1 MLSPVS
7 FPPRLPNMHTRF
19 TNLLGTF
26 IRKFAHRV
34 IKRYY
39 PRIQITGAE
48 KIPKTGPVLFCANH
62 PNSLVDP
69 ILIGI
74 AARRPVSF
82 MAKAPLFKTP
92 LLGPIIKALGMVPAY
107 RGRDDARQ
115 VKKNSASLALVAK
128 GLKAG
133 RAMGI
138 FPEGVSS
145 DIRQLGLVRSGAA
158 RIALEAFDNGVTD
171 LIIIPLGINYDKK
184 EQLGSKVWIDVGQP
198 LDLASWI
205 PEHSQNDEETIAP
218 SDDKR
223 LRRKLTEELGTA
235 LKNVIVHVD
244 NVDWDPLL
252 TDLETIFKRTKH
264 KPSDQVPALMRRKRI
279 ADAINFYYEQDPAT
293 ADKIIGKVESYHREL
308 RSAGL
313 VIDDSIL
320 NHSRT
325 YAIFTFLWQLGVLV
339 LWFLPALFGSI
350 MNMVPFLITRKVSA
364 KFQDDGQKTI
374 TTWRLVCGIPIYLLW
389 YGIIYITVLYETHQL
404 PMAMMMNFILPIT
417 GGIALRYW
425 PFFATSMRHIGHQ
438 FRTLANRK
446 QLHDLR
452 ENLARIRVTLIEYAE
467 KYAEISPRPEKTPTV
482 RPFMMLFAKAIGT
495 ACFLAIA
502 FIIYF
507 YAVNLVSSRFSPKT
521 NMINP
526 LASKSPTE
534 VHESQSAATKEL
546 IALETAYRNTLNKAR
561 ELLAGYRAGN
571 VHIEN
576 QQDSDQIQSV
586 LRRYCTYRDN
596 LLRISLNYRP
606 YQDESLFANQQSQDR
621 ALFLFVA
628 ATLLRHEM
636 SANFIKAHDDL
647 PRVRKLLN
655 LPETRWGIPAGVFD
669 SVQRELLDTTYQD
682 MIFAAETAYLQLD
695 RSAAQ
700 KSPLHNMIEN
710 SQAEIAGIPEFGI
723 QASVNRALRDAK
735 DNATDLYQYIQTF
748 TATVVGDFRVNQREI
763 DNLIE
768 ADNLRGFHQAL
779 KPGDI
784 LIERRN
790 WYASNAFLPGFWPH
804 GAMYVG
810 TVQEMKDAGIYELV
824 CAAIEQFAVDDAKS
838 EYKLGKEH
846 AQSLRDILDEF
857 ERPIAE
863 NRYEHH
869 HVIEAVSEGVILNTI
884 EHSAGEATSVCAFRP
899 VLLSN
904 EQIASAV
911 ARAYYYL
918 GRDYDFDFDF
928 ESPNTLVCTEVLY
941 RCYEGNREGYPLHFD
956 LTTILGTPTLPAQNI
971 VKTYVDAVQQNDPN
985 NQLQLIAWIDTD
997 RHKKPTSTLM
1007 IFDGSTTGPDHTFFE
1022 ETLNRP
1028 GLTWEW
1034 ERQQHGLRALVTRP
1048 TEYLFY
1054 LCFSTTVGAA
1064 LYQVTVRRRRR
1075 KRAELK

>member
-1 MLSPVS
+1 
-7 FPPRLPNMHTRF
+7 MHIRF
-19 TNLLGTF
+19 VKLLGTF
-26 IRKFAHRV
+26 IRVLTHRV

-48 KIPKTGPVLFCANH
+48 RIPDTGPVLFCANH

-115 VKKNSASLALVAK
+115 VKKNSASLALVAE

-138 FPEGVSS
+138 FPEGISS
-145 DIRQLGLVRSGAA
+145 DKRQLGLVRSGAA

-184 EQLGSKVWIDVGQP
+184 EQLGSKVWIDVGEP
-198 LDLASWI
+198 LHLASWI
-205 PEHSQNDEETIAP
+205 PEHSENNEEPIAP

-223 LRRKLTEELGTA
+223 LRRKLTEALGTA

-244 NVDWDPLL
+244 NADWDPLL
-252 TDLETIFKRTKH
+252 TDLEIIFKRTKH

-279 ADAINFYYEQDPAT
+279 ADAINYYYEQDPDT
-293 ADKIIGKVESYHREL
+293 AAEIIGKVESYHREL
-308 RSAGL
+308 RGAGL
-313 VIDDSIL
+313 VIDDPIL
-320 NHSRT
+320 NRSRT

-339 LWFLPALFGSI
+339 LWFLPALFGSM
-350 MNMVPFLITRKVSA
+350 MNMVPFLVTRKVSA

-374 TTWRLVCGIPIYLLW
+374 ATWRLVCGLPIYLVW
-389 YGIIYITVLYETHQL
+389 YGIIYMTVFYETQQL
-404 PMAMMMNFILPIT
+404 PMAMMMNFMLPIT
-417 GGIALRYW
+417 GSIALRYW
-425 PFFATSMRHIGHQ
+425 PFFAKSMRHMGHQ
-438 FRTLANRK
+438 FRTLTNRK
-446 QLHDLR
+446 QLHELR
-452 ENLARIRVTLIEYAE
+452 EKLAGIRVTLIEYAE

-482 RPFMMLFAKAIGT
+482 RPFMMLLAKAIGT
-495 ACFLAIA
+495 VGFLALA
-502 FIIYF
+502 FVIYF
-507 YAVNLVSSRFSPKT
+507 YAVNLVSSKFAPKT
-521 NMINP
+521 DVTNP
-526 LASKSPTE
+526 LASKSSTE
-534 VHESQSAATKEL
+534 VHKSQTAATKEL
-546 IALETAYRNTLNKAR
+546 VTIEQAYRNTLQEAR
-561 ELLAGYRAGN
+561 ELLVGYSAGT
-571 VHIEN
+571 VHIDK
-576 QQDSDQIQSV
+576 QQDSDQIQR
-586 LRRYCTYRDN
+586 LLHRYCTYRDS
-596 LLRISLNYRP
+596 LLRISLIYQP
-606 YQDESLFANQQSQDR
+606 YQDKSLFDNQQSQDR
-621 ALFLFVA
+621 ALVLFVA

-636 SANFIKAHDDL
+636 SANFIEAHDDL

-669 SVQRELLDTTYQD
+669 SVQREMLDTTYQD
-682 MIFAAETAYLQLD
+682 MIFAAKTAYLQLD
-695 RSAAQ
+695 RPYPSVSSVS
-700 KSPLHNMIEN
+700 KDSPLHNMIAN
-710 SQAEIAGIPEFGI
+710 SQLEIAEIPEFGI
-723 QASVNRALRDAK
+723 RAGVNRALRDAQ
-735 DNATDLYQYIQTF
+735 DNATDLYQHIQTF
-748 TATVVGDFRVNQREI
+748 TATVVGDFKVNQREI

-768 ADNLRGFHQAL
+768 ADELRGFHQAL

-784 LIERRN
+784 LIERRD

-824 CAAIEQFAVDDAKS
+824 RAAIQQFADDDANS
-838 EYKLGKEH
+838 EYESGKDH

-857 ERPIAE
+857 EKPVTE

-899 VLLSN
+899 ALLSN

-941 RCYEGNREGYPLHFD
+941 RCYEGNREGYPLQFD
-956 LTTILGTPTLPAQNI
+956 LTTILGTRTLPAQNI

-997 RHKKPTSTLM
+997 RHKKPSSTLM
-1007 IFDGSTTGPDHTFFE
+1007 VFDGSTTGPDHTFFE
-1022 ETLNRP
+1022 ETLQRP

-1034 ERQQHGLRALVTRP
+1034 ERQQHGLRAIITRP

-1054 LCFSTTVGAA
+1054 LCFSTTVVAA

-1075 KRAELK
+1075 KRIELNQR

>member
-1 MLSPVS
+1 
-7 FPPRLPNMHTRF
+7 MHTRL
-19 TNLLGTF
+19 TNLLGIF
-26 IRKFAHRV
+26 IRKFAHRI

-48 KIPKTGPVLFCANH
+48 RIPKTGPVLFCANH

-92 LLGPIIKALGMVPAY
+92 LLGPIINALGMVPAY

-145 DIRQLGLVRSGAA
+145 DKRQLGMVRSGAA
-158 RIALEAFDNGVTD
+158 RIALEAFENGVTD

-184 EQLGSKVWIDVGQP
+184 EQLGSKVWINVGQP

-205 PEHSQNDEETIAP
+205 PENSRDNEEPIAP

-223 LRRKLTEELGTA
+223 LRRKLTEELGIA
-235 LKNVIVHVD
+235 LKSVIVHLD
-244 NVDWDPLL
+244 NADWDPLL
-252 TDLETIFKRTKH
+252 TDLEAIFKRTNH
-264 KPSDQVPALMRRKRI
+264 KPSDEVPALMRRKRI
-279 ADAINFYYEQDPAT
+279 ADAVNYYYEQDPAT
-293 ADKIIGKVESYHREL
+293 ANEIIGKVESYHREL
-308 RSAGL
+308 RNAGL
-313 VIDDSIL
+313 VIDDPIL
-320 NHSRT
+320 NRSRT

-339 LWFLPALFGSI
+339 LWFLPALFGSM
-350 MNMVPFLITRKVSA
+350 MNMVPFLITRKVAA

-374 TTWRLVCGIPIYLLW
+374 ATWRLVCGIPIYLIW
-389 YGIIYITVLYETHQL
+389 YGIIYMTVFYETEQL
-404 PMAMMMNFILPIT
+404 PMAMMMNFMLPIT
-417 GGIALRYW
+417 GSIALRYW
-425 PFFATSMRHIGHQ
+425 PFFAKSMRHMGHQ
-438 FRTLANRK
+438 FRTLTNRK

-452 ENLARIRVTLIEYAE
+452 EKLAGIRVTLIEYAE

-502 FIIYF
+502 VVIYI
-507 YAVNLVSSRFSPKT
+507 YAVNLVSSQFAPQT
-521 NMINP
+521 GGTNP
-526 LASKSPTE
+526 LASKSSEE
-534 VHESQSAATKEL
+534 VHESQVAATKEL
-546 IALETAYRNTLNKAR
+546 ITIEKAYRNTLNKAR

-571 VHIEN
+571 VHIEK
-576 QQDSDQIQSV
+576 QQDSDQIQSL

-606 YQDESLFANQQSQDR
+606 YQDKSLFDNQQSQDR

-636 SANFIKAHDDL
+636 SANFIEAHDDL

-655 LPETRWGIPAGVFD
+655 LPETHWGIPAGVFD

-682 MIFAAETAYLQLD
+682 MIFAAETAYLQLG
-695 RSAAQ
+695 RSAA
-700 KSPLHNMIEN
+700 KDSPLHNMIEK

-723 QASVNRALRDAK
+723 RASVNRALRDAK
-735 DNATDLYQYIQTF
+735 DNATGLYQYINAF
-748 TATVVGDFRVNQREI
+748 TGTVIGDFQVNQRGI
-763 DNLIE
+763 DHPIRPDDLH
-768 ADNLRGFHQAL
+768 GFHQAL

-810 TVQEMKDAGIYELV
+810 TVQEMKDAGIYKLV
-824 CAAIEQFAVDDAKS
+824 RKAIREFADDEAATENEISQA
-838 EYKLGKEH
+838 H
-846 AQSLRDILDEF
+846 AQHLRDILDEF
-857 ERPIAE
+857 ERPKAN

-899 VLLSN
+899 VLLSK
-904 EQIASAV
+904 EQIAKAV
-911 ARAYYYL
+911 ASAYKYL
-918 GRDYDFDFDF
+918 GREYDFDFDF
-928 ESPNTLVCTEVLY
+928 ETPNTLVCTEVVY
-941 RCYEGNREGYPLHFD
+941 RCYEGNRENYPLQFK
-956 LTTILGTPTLPAQNI
+956 LSNILGTQTLPAQNI
-971 VKTYVDAVQQNDPN
+971 VKSYVDAVQRNDPK
-985 NQLQLIAWIDTD
+985 NQLQLVAWIDTD
-997 RHKKPTSTLM
+997 RHTTPTSTLM
-1007 IFDGSTTGPDHTFFE
+1007 VFNGSTTGPDHTLFE
-1022 ETLNRP
+1022 ETLQRP

-1034 ERQQHGLRALVTRP
+1034 ERQQHGLRALITRP

-1064 LYQVTVRRRRR
+1064 LYQVTIRRRRR
-1075 KRAELK
+1075 KRAELN

>member
-1 MLSPVS
+1 MQS
-7 FPPRLPNMHTRF
+7 RF
-19 TNLLGTF
+19 ANLLGTLV
-26 IRKFAHRV
+26 RKFAHKV

-48 KIPKTGPVLFCANH
+48 RIPKTGPILFCANH

-145 DIRQLGLVRSGAA
+145 DKRQLGLVRSGAA
-158 RIALEAFDNGVTD
+158 RIALEAFDNGVDD

-184 EQLGSKVWIDVGQP
+184 EQLGSKVWINVGQP
-198 LDLASWI
+198 LNLASWI
-205 PEHSQNDEETIAP
+205 PENSQDNEERIAP

-223 LRRKLTEELGTA
+223 LRRKLTDELGAA
-235 LKNVIVHVD
+235 LKEVIVHVD
-244 NVDWDPLL
+244 NLDWDPLL
-252 TDLETIFKRTKH
+252 TDLESIFKRTKH
-264 KPSDQVPALMRRKRI
+264 KPSVQVPALMRRKRI
-279 ADAINFYYEQDPAT
+279 ADAINYYYERDPAT
-293 ADKIIGKVESYHREL
+293 AEEIIGEVESYHREL
-308 RSAGL
+308 RGAGL
-313 VIDDSIL
+313 VIDDPIL
-320 NHSRT
+320 NHSRF
-325 YAIFTFLWQLGVLV
+325 YAIFTFLWQFGVLV
-339 LWFLPALFGSI
+339 LWFLPALFGSM
-350 MNMVPFLITRKVSA
+350 MNMVPFLITRKVAA

-374 TTWRLVCGIPIYLLW
+374 ATWRLVCGIPIYLIW
-389 YGIIYITVLYETHQL
+389 YGVIYITVFYETEQL
-404 PMAMMMNFILPIT
+404 PMAMMMNFMLPIT
-417 GGIALRYW
+417 GSIALRYW
-425 PFFATSMRHIGHQ
+425 PFFAESMRHMGHQ
-438 FRTLANRK
+438 FRTLTNRK

-452 ENLARIRVTLIEYAE
+452 EKLASIRVTLIEYAE

-495 ACFLAIA
+495 VCFLAIA
-502 FIIYF
+502 FVIYM
-507 YAVNLVSSRFSPKT
+507 YALNLVSSQFAPKT
-521 NMINP
+521 NAINP
-526 LASKSPTE
+526 LVSKSPSE
-534 VHESQSAATKEL
+534 VHDAQLAATKEL
-546 IALETAYRNTLNKAR
+546 IAIEQAYRNTLNKAR
-561 ELLAGYRAGN
+561 ELLVNYKAGKI
-571 VHIEN
+571 HLEN
-576 QQDSDQIQSV
+576 QQHSDQIQDA

-596 LLRISLNYRP
+596 LLRILLTYRP
-606 YQDESLFANQQSQDR
+606 YQDKSLFDNQQSQDR
-621 ALFLFVA
+621 ALVLFAA

-636 SANFIKAHDDL
+636 SANFIEAHDGL
-647 PRVRKLLN
+647 PRVRQLLN

-682 MIFAAETAYLQLD
+682 MIFAAETAYLQLG
-695 RSAAQ
+695 RSAA
-700 KSPLHNMIEN
+700 KDSPLHNMIEK
-710 SQAEIAGIPEFGI
+710 SQAEIAGISEFGI
-723 QASVNRALRDAK
+723 RASVNRALRDAK

-748 TATVVGDFRVNQREI
+748 TATVVGDFKVNQREI
-763 DNLIE
+763 DNLIG
-768 ADNLRGFHQAL
+768 ADDLHGFHQAL
-779 KPGDI
+779 KPGDM

-810 TVQEMKDAGIYELV
+810 TVQEMKDAGIYDLV
-824 CAAIEQFAVDDAKS
+824 RDKILEFADDDEKS
-838 EYKLGKEH
+838 EYKSGKAH

-857 ERPIAE
+857 ERPAAE

-899 VLLSN
+899 VLLSDA
-904 EQIASAV
+904 QIASAV

-918 GRDYDFDFDF
+918 GRDYDFDFNF

-941 RCYEGNREGYPLHFD
+941 RCYEGNREGYPLQFD

-971 VKTYVDAVQQNDPN
+971 VKNYVDAVQQNDPN
-985 NQLQLIAWIDTD
+985 NQLQLVAWIDTD
-997 RHKKPTSTLM
+997 RHKQPTSTLM
-1007 IFDGSTTGPDHTFFE
+1007 IFNGSTTGPDHAFFE

-1034 ERQQHGLRALVTRP
+1034 ERRQHGLRALITRP

-1054 LCFSTTVGAA
+1054 LCFSTTIVAA
-1064 LYQVTVRRRRR
+1064 LYQVTIRRRRR
-1075 KRAELK
+1075 KRAELR

>member
-1 MLSPVS
+1 
-7 FPPRLPNMHTRF
+7 MHTRL

-26 IRKFAHRV
+26 IRKFAHRI

-48 KIPKTGPVLFCANH
+48 RIPKTGPVLFCANH

-138 FPEGVSS
+138 FPEGISS
-145 DIRQLGLVRSGAA
+145 DKRQLGMVRSGAA

-198 LDLASWI
+198 LDLACWI
-205 PEHSQNDEETIAP
+205 PEHSQDNEETIAP

-223 LRRKLTEELGTA
+223 LRRKLTEELSTA
-235 LKNVIVHVD
+235 LKSVIVHVD

-264 KPSDQVPALMRRKRI
+264 KPSDEVPALIRRKRI
-279 ADAINFYYEQDPAT
+279 ADAINYYYGEDPTT
-293 ADKIIGKVESYHREL
+293 ADKILGKVESYHREL

-313 VIDDSIL
+313 VIDDPIL
-320 NHSRT
+320 NRSRT

-339 LWFLPALFGSI
+339 LWFFPALFGSM
-350 MNMVPFLITRKVSA
+350 MNMVPFLITRKIAA

-374 TTWRLVCGIPIYLLW
+374 ATWRLVCGIPIYLMW
-389 YGIIYITVLYETHQL
+389 YGIIYCTVLYETHQL

-417 GGIALRYW
+417 GSIALRYW

-452 ENLARIRVTLIEYAE
+452 EKLAGIRVTLIEYAE

-507 YAVNLVSSRFSPKT
+507 YAVNLASSQFSPKT
-521 NMINP
+521 DMINP
-526 LASKSPTE
+526 LVSKSPTE
-534 VHESQSAATKEL
+534 VHEFQSAATKEL

-561 ELLAGYRAGN
+561 ELLAGYRTGN
-571 VHIEN
+571 VHIEK
-576 QQDSDQIQSV
+576 QQDSDQIQSL

-596 LLRISLNYRP
+596 LLRISLTYRP
-606 YQDESLFANQQSQDR
+606 YQDKSLFANQQSQDR

-636 SANFIKAHDDL
+636 SANFIEAHDDL

-682 MIFAAETAYLQLD
+682 MIFAAETAYLQLGK
-695 RSAAQ
+695 SAA
-700 KSPLHNMIEN
+700 KNSPLRNMIEN

-723 QASVNRALRDAK
+723 RASVNRALRDAK

-748 TATVVGDFRVNQREI
+748 TATAVGDFKVNQREI

-768 ADNLRGFHQAL
+768 ADNLQGFHQAL

-810 TVQEMKDAGIYELV
+810 TVQEMKDAGIYKLV

-838 EYKLGKEH
+838 EYKSGKDH

-857 ERPIAE
+857 KKPAAE
-863 NRYEHH
+863 NRFEHH

-918 GRDYDFDFDF
+918 GRGYDFDFDF

-941 RCYEGNREGYPLHFD
+941 RCYEGNREGYPLQFD

-971 VKTYVDAVQQNDPN
+971 VKTYVDAVQQDDPN

-997 RHKKPTSTLM
+997 RHQKPTSTLM
-1007 IFDGSTTGPDHTFFE
+1007 IFDGSTTGPDHAFFE

-1034 ERQQHGLRALVTRP
+1034 ERRQHGLRALITRP

-1054 LCFSTTVGAA
+1054 VCFGTTVGAA
-1064 LYQVTVRRRRR
+1064 LYQITIRRRRR
-1075 KRAELK
+1075 KRAKLK

>member
-1 MLSPVS
+1 
-7 FPPRLPNMHTRF
+7 MHTRF

-48 KIPKTGPVLFCANH
+48 RIPKTGPVLFCANH

-138 FPEGVSS
+138 FPEGISS
-145 DIRQLGLVRSGAA
+145 DKRQLGMVRSGAA

-205 PEHSQNDEETIAP
+205 PEHSQDNEEPIAP

-244 NVDWDPLL
+244 NTDWDPLL
-252 TDLETIFKRTKH
+252 TDLEIIFKRTKH

-279 ADAINFYYEQDPAT
+279 ADAINYYYEQDPAT
-293 ADKIIGKVESYHREL
+293 AEEIIGKVESYHREL
-308 RSAGL
+308 RVAGL
-313 VIDDSIL
+313 VIDDPIL
-320 NHSRT
+320 NRSRT
-325 YAIFTFLWQLGVLV
+325 YAIFTFLWQLAVLV
-339 LWFLPALFGSI
+339 LWFLPALFGSM
-350 MNMVPFLITRKVSA
+350 MNMVPFLVTRKVSA

-374 TTWRLVCGIPIYLLW
+374 TTWRLVCGIPIYLVW
-389 YGIIYITVLYETHQL
+389 YGIIYLTVLYETQQL

-417 GGIALRYW
+417 GSIALRYW
-425 PFFATSMRHIGHQ
+425 PFFAKSMRHMGHQ
-438 FRTLANRK
+438 FRTLTNRK

-452 ENLARIRVTLIEYAE
+452 EKLAGIRVTLIEYAE

-502 FIIYF
+502 FVIYF
-507 YAVNLVSSRFSPKT
+507 YAANLVSSQFAPKT
-521 NMINP
+521 EATNP
-526 LASKSPTE
+526 LVLKSSAE

-546 IALETAYRNTLNKAR
+546 ITIEQAYRNTLNKAR
-561 ELLAGYRAGN
+561 ELLAGYKAGN

-576 QQDSDQIQSV
+576 QQDSDQIQS
-586 LRRYCTYRDN
+586 LLHRYCTYRDS
-596 LLRISLNYRP
+596 LLRILITYRP
-606 YQDESLFANQQSQDR
+606 YQDKSLFDNQQSQDR
-621 ALFLFVA
+621 ALVLFVA

-636 SANFIKAHDDL
+636 SANFVKAHDDL
-647 PRVRKLLN
+647 PRVRQLLN

-669 SVQRELLDTTYQD
+669 SVQREMLDATYQD
-682 MIFAAETAYLQLD
+682 MIFAAETAYLQRD
-695 RSAAQ
+695 RFAL
-700 KSPLHNMIEN
+700 KNSPLHNIIEN
-710 SQAEIAGIPEFGI
+710 SRVEIAGIPEFGI
-723 QASVNRALRDAK
+723 RADVNRALRDAK

-748 TATVVGDFRVNQREI
+748 TATVIGDFKVNQREI
-763 DNLIE
+763 DNLIG
-768 ADNLRGFHQAL
+768 ADDLHGFHQAL
-779 KPGDI
+779 KPGDM

-824 CAAIEQFAVDDAKS
+824 RDKILEFADDDEKS
-838 EYKLGKEH
+838 EYKSGKAH

-857 ERPIAE
+857 ERPVAE

-869 HVIEAVSEGVILNTI
+869 HVIEAVSEGVVLNTI

-899 VLLSN
+899 VLLSDA
-904 EQIASAV
+904 QIASAV

-918 GRDYDFDFDF
+918 GRDYDFDFNF

-941 RCYEGNREGYPLHFD
+941 RCYEGNREGYPLQFD

-971 VKTYVDAVQQNDPN
+971 VKNYVDAVQQNDPN
-985 NQLQLIAWIDTD
+985 NQLQLVAWIDTD

-1007 IFDGSTTGPDHTFFE
+1007 IFNGSTTGPDHAFFE

-1034 ERQQHGLRALVTRP
+1034 ERRQHGLRALITRP

-1075 KRAELK
+1075 KRAELN

>member
-1 MLSPVS
+1 
-7 FPPRLPNMHTRF
+7 MHTRL
-19 TNLLGTF
+19 TNLLGTLV
-26 IRKFAHRV
+26 RKFAHRV

-48 KIPKTGPVLFCANH
+48 RIPKTGPVLFCANH

-145 DIRQLGLVRSGAA
+145 DKRQLGMVRSGAA

-198 LDLASWI
+198 LDLACWI
-205 PEHSQNDEETIAP
+205 PEHSQDNEETIAP

-235 LKNVIVHVD
+235 LKSVIVHVD
-244 NVDWDPLL
+244 NADWDPLL

-264 KPSDQVPALMRRKRI
+264 KPSVQVPALMRRKRI
-279 ADAINFYYEQDPAT
+279 ADAINYYYEQDPAT
-293 ADKIIGKVESYHREL
+293 AEEIIGKVESYHREL

-313 VIDDSIL
+313 VIDDPIL
-320 NHSRT
+320 NRSRT
-325 YAIFTFLWQLGVLV
+325 YAIFTFLWQLAVLV
-339 LWFLPALFGSI
+339 LWFLPALFGSM
-350 MNMVPFLITRKVSA
+350 MNMVPFLVTRKVSA
-364 KFQDDGQKTI
+364 KFQDGGQKTI
-374 TTWRLVCGIPIYLLW
+374 ATWRLVCGIPIYLMW
-389 YGIIYITVLYETHQL
+389 YGIIYLTVLYETQQL

-417 GGIALRYW
+417 GSIALRYW
-425 PFFATSMRHIGHQ
+425 PFFAKSMRHMGHQ
-438 FRTLANRK
+438 FRTLTNRK

-452 ENLARIRVTLIEYAE
+452 EKLAGIRVTLIEYAE
-467 KYAEISPRPEKTPTV
+467 KYAEISPRPENTPTV

-502 FIIYF
+502 FVIYF
-507 YAVNLVSSRFSPKT
+507 YAANLVSSQFAPKT
-521 NMINP
+521 EATNP
-526 LASKSPTE
+526 LASKSSSE
-534 VHESQSAATKEL
+534 VRDAQLAATKEL
-546 IALETAYRNTLNKAR
+546 IAIEQAYRNTLNKAR
-561 ELLAGYRAGN
+561 ELLVDYKAGKI
-571 VHIEN
+571 HLEN
-576 QQDSDQIQSV
+576 QQHSDQIQDL

-596 LLRISLNYRP
+596 LLRISLTYRP
-606 YQDESLFANQQSQDR
+606 DQDKTLFDNPQSQDR
-621 ALFLFVA
+621 ALVLFAA

-636 SANFIKAHDDL
+636 SANFVKAHDGIK
-647 PRVRKLLN
+647 PIRQLLN

-669 SVQRELLDTTYQD
+669 SVQREMLDATYQD
-682 MIFAAETAYLQLD
+682 MIFAAETAYLQRD
-695 RSAAQ
+695 RLAL
-700 KSPLHNMIEN
+700 KNSPLHTMIES
-710 SQAEIAGIPEFGI
+710 SQSEIAEIPEFGI
-723 QASVNRALRDAK
+723 RASVNRALRDAK
-735 DNATDLYQYIQTF
+735 DNAADLYQHINAF
-748 TATVVGDFRVNQREI
+748 TGTVIGDFQVNQREI
-763 DNLIE
+763 DNLIMP
-768 ADNLRGFHQAL
+768 DDLHGFHQAL

-784 LIERRN
+784 LIERRD

-824 CAAIEQFAVDDAKS
+824 RDKILEFADNDEKS
-838 EYKLGKEH
+838 ENKLGKAH
-846 AQSLRDILDEF
+846 AQSLRDILEEF
-857 ERPIAE
+857 ERPKAN
-863 NRYEHH
+863 NRYERH

-899 VLLSN
+899 ALLSKV
-904 EQIASAV
+904 QIAKAV
-911 ARAYYYL
+911 ASAYYYL

-928 ESPNTLVCTEVLY
+928 ETRNVLVCTEVVY
-941 RCYEGNREGYPLHFD
+941 RCYEGNRENYPLQFT
-956 LTTILGTPTLPAQNI
+956 LSKILGTHTLPAQNI
-971 VKTYVDAVQQNDPN
+971 VQSYVDAVQRNDSN
-985 NQLQLIAWIDTD
+985 NQLQLVAWIDTD
-997 RHKKPTSTLM
+997 RHKQPTSTLM
-1007 IFDGSTTGPDHTFFE
+1007 IFNGSTTGPDHAFFE

-1034 ERQQHGLRALVTRP
+1034 ERRQHGLRALITRP

-1075 KRAELK
+1075 KRAELNQL

>member
-1 MLSPVS
+1 MY
-7 FPPRLPNMHTRF
+7 NRF

-48 KIPKTGPVLFCANH
+48 RIPKTGPVLFCANH

-198 LDLASWI
+198 LNLANWI
-205 PEHSQNDEETIAP
+205 SEHSQNNEETIAP

-223 LRRKLTEELGTA
+223 LRRKLTEELGSA

-264 KPSDQVPALMRRKRI
+264 KPTDQVPALMRRKRI
-279 ADAINFYYEQDPAT
+279 ADAVNYYYEQDPAT
-293 ADKIIGKVESYHREL
+293 ADEIIGKVESYHCEL

-313 VIDDSIL
+313 VIDDPIL

-325 YAIFTFLWQLGVLV
+325 YAIFTFLWQLGVLL
-339 LWFLPALFGSI
+339 LWFLPALFGSV
-350 MNMVPFLITRKVSA
+350 MNMVPFLITRKVAA

-374 TTWRLVCGIPIYLLW
+374 ATWRLVCGIPIYLMW
-389 YGIIYITVLYETHQL
+389 YGIIYMTVFYETRQL
-404 PMAMMMNFILPIT
+404 PMAMAMNFMLPIT
-417 GGIALRYW
+417 GSIALRYW
-425 PFFATSMRHIGHQ
+425 PFFAKSMSHMGHQ
-438 FRTLANRK
+438 FRTLTNRK

-452 ENLARIRVTLIEYAE
+452 EKLAGIRVTLIEYAE

-482 RPFMMLFAKAIGT
+482 RPLMMLFAKAIGT

-502 FIIYF
+502 VVIYI
-507 YAVNLVSSRFSPKT
+507 YAVNLVSSQFALKT
-521 NMINP
+521 NETNP
-526 LASKSPTE
+526 LALKTSTE
-534 VHESQSAATKEL
+534 VQNSQVAATKEL
-546 IALETAYRNTLNKAR
+546 IAIEQAYRNTLDMAR
-561 ELLAGYRAGN
+561 ELLAGYKAGN
-571 VHIEN
+571 IHIEN
-576 QQDSDQIQSV
+576 QQDSDQIQSL

-596 LLRISLNYRP
+596 LLRISLTYRP
-606 YQDESLFANQQSQDR
+606 YRDKSLFDNQQSQDR
-621 ALFLFVA
+621 ALVLFVA

-636 SANFIKAHDDL
+636 SANFMETHDGL

-655 LPETRWGIPAGVFD
+655 RPEPRWGIPADVFD
-669 SVQRELLDTTYQD
+669 SVQREMLDATYQD
-682 MIFAAETAYLQLD
+682 MVFTAETAYLKLG
-695 RSAAQ
+695 RSASAD
-700 KSPLHNMIEN
+700 SPLHNIIEN
-710 SQAEIAGIPEFGI
+710 SRAEIAGIPEFGI
-723 QASVNRALRDAK
+723 RTGVNRALRDAK
-735 DNATDLYQYIQTF
+735 DNATDLYQYVQTF
-748 TATVVGDFRVNQREI
+748 TATVIGDFKVNQREI

-768 ADNLRGFHQAL
+768 PEHLEQFHQAL

-824 CAAIEQFAVDDAKS
+824 RDAIRKFADEDAATETAPSKA
-838 EYKLGKEH
+838 H
-846 AQSLRDILDEF
+846 AQFLRDILDEF
-857 ERPIAE
+857 DMPVAE
-863 NRYEHH
+863 NRYERH

-899 VLLSN
+899 ALLSK

-928 ESPNTLVCTEVLY
+928 ESTNTLVCTEVVY
-941 RCYEGNREGYPLHFD
+941 RCYEGNSKDYPLQFD
-956 LTTILGTPTLPAQNI
+956 LSTILGTRTLPAQNI
-971 VKTYVDAVQQNDPN
+971 VKSYVDAVQRNDPN
-985 NQLQLIAWIDTD
+985 NQLQLVAWIDTD
-997 RHKKPTSTLM
+997 RHKKTTSTVS
-1007 IFDGSTTGPDHTFFE
+1007 IFNGSTTGPDHTLFE
-1022 ETLNRP
+1022 ETLQRP

-1034 ERQQHGLRALVTRP
+1034 ERRQHGLRALITRP

-1054 LCFSTTVGAA
+1054 VCFGTTVGAA
-1064 LYQVTVRRRRR
+1064 LYQVTIRRRRR
-1075 KRAELK
+1075 KRTKLK

>member
-1 MLSPVS
+1 MQS
-7 FPPRLPNMHTRF
+7 RF
-19 TNLLGTF
+19 VNLLS
-26 IRKFAHRV
+26 ILVRKFAHHV

-48 KIPKTGPVLFCANH
+48 RIPKTGPVLFCANH

-92 LLGPIIKALGMVPAY
+92 LLGPIINALGMVPAY

-115 VKKNSASLALVAK
+115 VKKNSDSLALVAK
-128 GLKAG
+128 GLNAG

-145 DIRQLGLVRSGAA
+145 DKRQLGMVRSGAA
-158 RIALEAFDNGVTD
+158 RIALEAFENGVTD

-184 EQLGSKVWIDVGQP
+184 EQLGSKVWINVGQP

-205 PEHSQNDEETIAP
+205 PEHSKDNEEPIAP

-223 LRRKLTEELGTA
+223 LRRKLTEELGIA
-235 LKNVIVHVD
+235 LKSVIVHLD
-244 NVDWDPLL
+244 NADWDPLL

-264 KPSDQVPALMRRKRI
+264 KPSDEVPALMRRKRI
-279 ADAINFYYEQDPAT
+279 ADAVNYYYEQDPAT
-293 ADKIIGKVESYHREL
+293 ANEIIGKVESYHREL
-308 RSAGL
+308 HNAGL
-313 VIDDSIL
+313 VIDDPIL
-320 NHSRT
+320 NRSRT

-339 LWFLPALFGSI
+339 LWFLPALFGSM
-350 MNMVPFLITRKVSA
+350 MNMVPFLITRKVAA

-374 TTWRLVCGIPIYLLW
+374 ATWRLVCGIPIYLMW
-389 YGIIYITVLYETHQL
+389 YGIIYMTVFYETEQL
-404 PMAMMMNFILPIT
+404 PMAMMMNFMLPIT
-417 GGIALRYW
+417 GTIALRYW
-425 PFFATSMRHIGHQ
+425 PFFAKSMRHMGHQ
-438 FRTLANRK
+438 FRTLTNRK

-452 ENLARIRVTLIEYAE
+452 EKLAGIRVTLIEYAE

-482 RPFMMLFAKAIGT
+482 RPFMMLLAKAIGT

-502 FIIYF
+502 VVIYI
-507 YAVNLVSSRFSPKT
+507 YAVNLVSSQFAPQT
-521 NMINP
+521 GGTNP
-526 LASKSPTE
+526 LASKSSEE
-534 VHESQSAATKEL
+534 VHESQVAATKEL
-546 IALETAYRNTLNKAR
+546 ITIEKAYRNTLNKAR
-561 ELLAGYRAGN
+561 ELLAGYKAGN
-571 VHIEN
+571 VHIEK
-576 QQDSDQIQSV
+576 QQDSDQIQSL

-606 YQDESLFANQQSQDR
+606 YQDTSLFDNQQSQDR

-636 SANFIKAHDDL
+636 SANFIEAHDDL

-655 LPETRWGIPAGVFD
+655 LPETHWGIPAGVFD

-682 MIFAAETAYLQLD
+682 MIFAAETAYLQLG
-695 RSAAQ
+695 RSAA
-700 KSPLHNMIEN
+700 KDSPLHNMIEK

-723 QASVNRALRDAK
+723 RASVNRALRDAK
-735 DNATDLYQYIQTF
+735 DNATGLYHHINAF
-748 TATVVGDFRVNQREI
+748 TGTVIGDFQVNQRGI
-763 DNLIE
+763 DHPIRPDDLH
-768 ADNLRGFHQAL
+768 GFHQAL

-810 TVQEMKDAGIYELV
+810 TVQEMKDAGIYQLV
-824 CAAIEQFAVDDAKS
+824 RKAIREFADDEAATENEISQA
-838 EYKLGKEH
+838 H
-846 AQSLRDILDEF
+846 AQHLRDILDEF
-857 ERPIAE
+857 ERPKAN

-899 VLLSN
+899 VLLSK
-904 EQIASAV
+904 EQIAKAV
-911 ARAYYYL
+911 ASAYKYL
-918 GRDYDFDFDF
+918 GREYDFDFDF
-928 ESPNTLVCTEVLY
+928 ETPNTLVCTEVLY
-941 RCYEGNREGYPLHFD
+941 RCYEGNRENYPLQFK
-956 LTTILGTPTLPAQNI
+956 LSNILGTQTLPAQNI
-971 VKTYVDAVQQNDPN
+971 VKSYVDAVQRNDPK
-985 NQLQLIAWIDTD
+985 NQLQLVAWIDTD
-997 RHKKPTSTLM
+997 RHKKLTSTLM
-1007 IFDGSTTGPDHTFFE
+1007 IFNGSTSGPDHAFFE

-1034 ERQQHGLRALVTRP
+1034 ERRQHGLRALITRP

-1064 LYQVTVRRRRR
+1064 LYQVTIRRRRR
-1075 KRAELK
+1075 KRAELKQL

>member
-1 MLSPVS
+1 
-7 FPPRLPNMHTRF
+7 MHTRF
-19 TNLLGTF
+19 TNLIGTLV
-26 IRKFAHRV
+26 RKVAHRV
-34 IKRYY
+34 IKRFY

-48 KIPKTGPVLFCANH
+48 RIPKTGPVLFCANH

-145 DIRQLGLVRSGAA
+145 DARQLGMVRSGAA

-171 LIIIPLGINYDKK
+171 LVIIPLGINYDKK

-205 PEHSQNDEETIAP
+205 PEHSQDNEETIAP

-235 LKNVIVHVD
+235 LKKVVVHVN

-252 TDLETIFKRTKH
+252 TDLEIIFKRTKH
-264 KPSDQVPALMRRKRI
+264 KPSHHIPALMRRKRI
-279 ADAINFYYEQDPAT
+279 ADGINYYYEQNPAT
-293 ADKIIGKVESYHREL
+293 ADEIIGEVESYHREL

-313 VIDDSIL
+313 VIDDPIL
-320 NHSRT
+320 NRSRT
-325 YAIFTFLWQLGVLV
+325 YAIFTFLWQLAVLV
-339 LWFLPALFGSI
+339 LWFLPALFGSM
-350 MNMVPFLITRKVSA
+350 MNMVPFLITRKVSV

-374 TTWRLVCGIPIYLLW
+374 ATWRLVCGIPIYLLW
-389 YGIIYITVLYETHQL
+389 YGIIYITVLNETHQL
-404 PMAMMMNFILPIT
+404 PMAMIMNFILPIT
-417 GGIALRYW
+417 GSIALRYW
-425 PFFATSMRHIGHQ
+425 PFFATSMRHMGHQ
-438 FRTLANRK
+438 FRTLTNRK
-446 QLHDLR
+446 QLHGLR
-452 ENLARIRVTLIEYAE
+452 EKLAGIRTTLIEYAE
-467 KYAEISPRPEKTPTV
+467 KYAEISPRPEKTPIV

-502 FIIYF
+502 FVIYF
-507 YAVNLVSSRFSPKT
+507 YAVNLVSSKFAPKT
-521 NMINP
+521 EATNP
-526 LASKSPTE
+526 LASKSSTE
-534 VHESQSAATKEL
+534 VHESQVAATKEL
-546 IALETAYRNTLNKAR
+546 IAIEQAYRNTLLKAR
-561 ELLAGYRAGN
+561 KLLASFVAGN
-571 VHIEN
+571 VHIEE
-576 QQDSDQIQSV
+576 QQDSDQIQGL

-596 LLRISLNYRP
+596 LLRISLTYRP
-606 YQDESLFANQQSQDR
+606 FQDETLFVNQQSQDR
-621 ALFLFVA
+621 AFVLFVA

-636 SANFIKAHDDL
+636 SANFIEAHDDFL
-647 PRVRKLLN
+647 PVRKLLN
-655 LPETRWGIPAGVFD
+655 RPETRWGIPAGVFD
-669 SVQRELLDTTYQD
+669 RVQHELLDTTYQD
-682 MIFAAETAYLQLD
+682 LVFTAETAYLQRQNQVEQTTAHD
-695 RSAAQ
+695 AQ
-700 KSPLHNMIEN
+700 TTQLHNMIKN
-710 SQAEIAGIPEFGI
+710 ARAEIAKIPEFGI
-723 QASVNRALRDAK
+723 RAGVNRALRDAK
-735 DNATDLYQYIQTF
+735 DNAKGLYNHINAF
-748 TATVVGDFRVNQREI
+748 TGTVIGDFRVNQREI
-763 DNLIE
+763 DNLIGP
-768 ADNLRGFHQAL
+768 DDLHGFHQAL

-784 LIERRN
+784 LIERRD

-810 TVQEMKDAGIYELV
+810 TVQEMKDAGVYELV
-824 CAAIEQFAVDDAKS
+824 RKAIRQFADEEAATENAASKA
-838 EYKLGKEH
+838 H

-857 ERPIAE
+857 ERPG
-863 NRYEHH
+863 NRFEDH
-869 HVIEAVSEGVILNTI
+869 HVIEAVSEGVVLNTI
-884 EHSAGEATSVCAFRP
+884 KHSAGEATSVCAFRP
-899 VLLSN
+899 VLLSK
-904 EQIASAV
+904 EQTAKAV
-911 ARAYYYL
+911 AKAYFYL

-928 ESPNTLVCTEVLY
+928 ESPNTLVCTEVVY
-941 RCYEGNREGYPLHFD
+941 RCYEGNREGYPLQFK
-956 LTTILGTPTLPAQNI
+956 LSTILGTHTLPAQNI
-971 VKTYVDAVQQNDPN
+971 VKSYVDAVQQNDPD

-997 RHKKPTSTLM
+997 RHKKPSSTLM
-1007 IFDGSTTGPDHTFFE
+1007 IFNGSTSGPDHIFFE
-1022 ETLNRP
+1022 ETLKRP

>member
-1 MLSPVS
+1 MQS
-7 FPPRLPNMHTRF
+7 RF
-19 TNLLGTF
+19 VNLLS
-26 IRKFAHRV
+26 ILVRKFAHHV

-48 KIPKTGPVLFCANH
+48 RIPKTGPVLFCANH

-92 LLGPIIKALGMVPAY
+92 LLGPIINALGMVPAY

-145 DIRQLGLVRSGAA
+145 DKRQLGMVRSGAA
-158 RIALEAFDNGVTD
+158 RIALEAFENGVTD

-184 EQLGSKVWIDVGQP
+184 EQLGSKVWINVGQP

-205 PEHSQNDEETIAP
+205 PEHSKDNEEPIAP

-223 LRRKLTEELGTA
+223 LRRKLTEELGIA
-235 LKNVIVHVD
+235 LKSVIVHLD
-244 NVDWDPLL
+244 NADWDPLL

-264 KPSDQVPALMRRKRI
+264 KPSDEVPALMRRKRI
-279 ADAINFYYEQDPAT
+279 ADAVNYYYEQDPAT
-293 ADKIIGKVESYHREL
+293 ANEIIGKVESYHREL

-313 VIDDSIL
+313 VIDDPIL
-320 NHSRT
+320 NRSRT

-339 LWFLPALFGSI
+339 LWFLPALFGSM
-350 MNMVPFLITRKVSA
+350 MNMVPFLITRKVAA

-374 TTWRLVCGIPIYLLW
+374 ATWRLVCGIPIYLIW
-389 YGIIYITVLYETHQL
+389 YGIIYMTVFYETEQL
-404 PMAMMMNFILPIT
+404 PMAMMMNFMLPIT
-417 GGIALRYW
+417 GSIALRYW
-425 PFFATSMRHIGHQ
+425 PFFAKSMRHMGHQ
-438 FRTLANRK
+438 FRTLTNRK

-452 ENLARIRVTLIEYAE
+452 EKLAGIRVTLIEYAE

-502 FIIYF
+502 VVIYI
-507 YAVNLVSSRFSPKT
+507 YAVNLVSSQFAPQTRVT
-521 NMINP
+521 NP
-526 LASKSPTE
+526 LASKSSEE
-534 VHESQSAATKEL
+534 VHESQVAATKEL
-546 IALETAYRNTLNKAR
+546 ITIEKAYRNTLNKAR

-571 VHIEN
+571 VHIEK
-576 QQDSDQIQSV
+576 QQDSDQIQSL

-606 YQDESLFANQQSQDR
+606 YQDASLFDNQQSQDR

-636 SANFIKAHDDL
+636 SANFIEAHDDL

-655 LPETRWGIPAGVFD
+655 LPETHWGIPAGVFY

-682 MIFAAETAYLQLD
+682 MIFAAETAYLQLG
-695 RSAAQ
+695 RSAA
-700 KSPLHNMIEN
+700 KDSPLHNMIEK

-723 QASVNRALRDAK
+723 RASVNRALRDAK
-735 DNATDLYQYIQTF
+735 DNATGLYQHINAF
-748 TATVVGDFRVNQREI
+748 TGTVIGDFQVNQRGI
-763 DNLIE
+763 DHPIRPDDLH
-768 ADNLRGFHQAL
+768 GFHQAL

-810 TVQEMKDAGIYELV
+810 TVQEMKDAGIYKLV
-824 CAAIEQFAVDDAKS
+824 RKAIREFANDEAATENEISQA
-838 EYKLGKEH
+838 H
-846 AQSLRDILDEF
+846 AQHLRDILDEF
-857 ERPIAE
+857 ERPKAN

-899 VLLSN
+899 VLLSK
-904 EQIASAV
+904 EQIAKAV
-911 ARAYYYL
+911 ASAYKYL
-918 GRDYDFDFDF
+918 GREYDFDFDF
-928 ESPNTLVCTEVLY
+928 ETPNTLVCTEVVY
-941 RCYEGNREGYPLHFD
+941 RCYEGNRENYPLQFK
-956 LTTILGTPTLPAQNI
+956 LSNILGTQTLPAQNI
-971 VKTYVDAVQQNDPN
+971 VKSYVDAVQRNDPK
-985 NQLQLIAWIDTD
+985 NQLQLVAWIDTD
-997 RHKKPTSTLM
+997 RHTTPTSTLM
-1007 IFDGSTTGPDHTFFE
+1007 VFNGSTTGPDHTLFE
-1022 ETLNRP
+1022 ETLQRP

-1034 ERQQHGLRALVTRP
+1034 ERRQHGLRALITRP

-1064 LYQVTVRRRRR
+1064 LYQVTIRRRRR
-1075 KRAELK
+1075 KRAELNQL